1 MKNLNRQRTV
11 TIAETNEVVVK
22 KRRNFAETQPG
33 QKKTNKLLFDPLLQ
47 PTAT

>member
-22 KRRNFAETQPG
+22 ERRNFAETQPG
-33 QKKTNKLLFDPLLQ
+33 QKKTNKLLFNPLLH
-47 PTAT
+47 PTST